1 MANIT
6 VKGIPEK
13 LYDQLKTRAKRNNR
27 SLNSEIILSIQ
38 LHTHRTESNTA
49 KILDLARK
57 AQAMGKG
64 FLDDQGV
71 QLAKSEGRK

>member
-1 MANIT
+1 MANIS

-13 LYDQLKTRAKRNNR
+13 LYDQLKMRAKRNNR

-38 LHTHRTESNTA
+38 LHTHRTESNSA

-64 FLDDQGV
+64 FLDDQELE
-71 QLAKSEGRK
+71 LAKTNGRK

>member
-13 LYDQLKTRAKRNNR
+13 LYDQLKMRAKRNNR

-38 LHTHRTESNTA
+38 LHTHRTESNSA

-64 FLDDQGV
+64 FLDDQELE
-71 QLAKSEGRK
+71 LAKTNGRK

>member
-13 LYDQLKTRAKRNNR
+13 LYDQLKIRAKRNNR

-38 LHTHRTESNTA
+38 LHTHRTESNSA

-64 FLDDQGV
+64 FLDDQEV
-71 QLAKSEGRK
+71 ELAKSNGRK